1 MKLLGAIIFTNQ
13 DISQQV
19 LSVLQTQLFITETI
33 SLSELLVRNT
43 GNYIRD
49 YKLANKRMLVTCDF
63 WSPREHF
70 ELADVVI
77 FIKSGLA
84 YIEKDNFG
92 PTEKTY
98 NVKDLQLSQLIPFSL
113 S

>member
-1 MKLLGAIIFTNQ
+1 MKLLGAIVFVNE
-13 DISQQV
+13 DISEQV
-19 LSVLQTQLFITETI
+19 LSALQTQLFITETI
-33 SLSELLVRNT
+33 SLSELLIRNT

-49 YKLANKRMLVTCDF
+49 YKLANKRMLVVCDF

-70 ELADVVI
+70 ELADVAI
-77 FIKSGLA
+77 FIKAGLA

-98 NVKDLQLSQLIPFSL
+98 NVRDLQLAQIIPLI
-113 S
+113 